1 MCIPGTQAM
10 LVAGA
15 HVMEWK
21 VIPVICE
28 ECQTVDAG
36 FKVCGVWAVGD
47 VQNSDGSDINCMSL
61 EHLGLNIPI

>member
-36 FKVCGVWAVGD
+36 FKVCGV
-47 VQNSDGSDINCMSL
+47 
-61 EHLGLNIPI
+61 